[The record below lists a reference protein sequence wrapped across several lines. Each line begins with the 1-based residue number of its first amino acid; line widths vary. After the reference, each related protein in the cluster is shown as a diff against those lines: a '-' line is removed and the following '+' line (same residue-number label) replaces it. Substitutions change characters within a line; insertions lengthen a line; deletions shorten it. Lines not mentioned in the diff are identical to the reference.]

1 MKKLWNKINNEYKQ
15 ELADYLNYHT
25 KKTKNMTEK
34 EEKQYIKDNSIN
46 QKITAIAQKY
56 KQKYEEERRK

>member
-1 MKKLWNKINNEYKQ
+1 MKKLWNKINNEYQQ
-15 ELADYLNYHT
+15 ELADFLNYHT
-25 KKTKNMTEK
+25 KKTKNITEK

-56 KQKYEEERRK
+56 KQKYKEERRK

>member
-1 MKKLWNKINNEYKQ
+1 MKKLWNKINNEYQQ
-15 ELADYLNYHT
+15 ELTDFLNYHN

-46 QKITAIAQKY
+46 QKITDIAQKY

>member
-1 MKKLWNKINNEYKQ
+1 
-15 ELADYLNYHT
+15 
-25 KKTKNMTEK
+25 MTEK

-56 KQKYEEERRK
+56 KQKYKEERRK

>member
-1 MKKLWNKINNEYKQ
+1 MKKLWNKINNEYQQ
-15 ELADYLNYHT
+15 ELTDFLNYHT
-25 KKTKNMTEK
+25 KKIKNMTEK

-46 QKITAIAQKY
+46 QKITDIAQKY

>member
-1 MKKLWNKINNEYKQ
+1 MKELWNKINNEYQQ
-15 ELADYLNYHT
+15 ELTDFINYHT
-25 KKTKNMTEK
+25 EKTKSMTEK

-56 KQKYEEERRK
+56 KQKYEEEREK

>member
-1 MKKLWNKINNEYKQ
+1 MKKLWNKINNEYQQ
-15 ELADYLNYHT
+15 ELTDFLNYHT
-25 KKTKNMTEK
+25 KKKKNMKEK

-56 KQKYEEERRK
+56 KQKYKEERRK

>member
-1 MKKLWNKINNEYKQ
+1 MKKLWNKINNEYQQ
-15 ELADYLNYHT
+15 ELTDFLNYNK